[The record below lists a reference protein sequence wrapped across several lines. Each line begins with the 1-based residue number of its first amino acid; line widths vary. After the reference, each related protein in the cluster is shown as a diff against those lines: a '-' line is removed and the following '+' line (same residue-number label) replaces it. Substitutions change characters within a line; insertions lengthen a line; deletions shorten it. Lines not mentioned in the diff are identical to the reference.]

1 MFNIIF
7 KVTILISSLIFYL
20 MNYNREDI
28 EKNILEWVNENID
41 NGFEFREHQLDACID
56 IIYNILNH
64 DSEDHTHDNGCQIIE
79 APTGS
84 GKSLINIIS
93 ACVLNTYYNLH
104 SYILASDL
112 YLWQQYY
119 DFIKNN
125 SNIRNQVGCLKGK
138 FGNYHCRRNQQD
150 ISLADCQMAGL
161 SWQSLFNPQYARK
174 HGFSCAINCKYIKER
189 KHALNS
195 NVTLLTY
202 QLYFLMVNAMER
214 SSSTVGFNRRDVIF
228 CDECHNIPQI
238 IQMEFSTALKH
249 NTIDTI
255 CDIYDYAMA
264 TNLALF
270 DELKEKLAT
279 TEIQEK
285 YKSSKDIVDAYEQ
298 LFNQLTNYK
307 NTRDEDYDIVIK
319 LINLF
324 TSFNETIENIMAS
337 INQAVSNNGIVTKE
351 DIHIYHSCQ
360 RFQMYVGTLVDFIYM
375 INICGKEYFIKQIT
389 YDDDTTFVKSIEF
402 HCAKEDFMIFLHL
415 LCKCDNKVLISA
427 TVGDQDSYEETI
439 GLKYFG
445 MQQDGD
451 SMTSQAMKYL
461 AHEKYQSNGELI
473 SVEDQTS
480 IYKRIPST
488 FDFSRSPIYFLN
500 KYRMGFNERKNS
512 LPHLRQIIYKICE
525 QQFNDMK
532 GIIQTGS
539 YQIARDIIDN
549 APLNLRKRFLYYNGS
564 VEKIDNISIHKMS
577 KNTILI
583 GPTLN
588 EGIDLPQ
595 DHCRFIL
602 ILKVPYPQIKDKL
615 VEAKMK
621 LFPHWYN
628 YITSNQI
635 IQGIGRGNR
644 SLDDWCITYIL
655 DACFMNLFLATK
667 SQYPQEI
674 IDRIKIYN

>member
-1 MFNIIF
+1 M
-7 KVTILISSLIFYL
+7 K
-20 MNYNREDI
+20 YNTEDI
-28 EKNILEWVNENID
+28 EHNIIEWVNNNIGE
-41 NGFEFREHQLDACID
+41 GFEFREHQLETIID

-64 DSEDHTHDNGCQIIE
+64 DNEDHSHDNGCQIIE

-93 ACVLNTYYNLH
+93 ACVLDTYYNIH

-119 DFIKNN
+119 DFITKNKK
-125 SNIRNQVGCLKGK
+125 IHEQVGCLKGK

-150 ISLADCQMAGL
+150 ISLADCQMSGL
-161 SWQSLFNPQYARK
+161 SWQSLFNNQYARK

-189 KHALNS
+189 KHALNTH
-195 NVTLLTY
+195 VTLLTY
-202 QLYFLMVNAMER
+202 QLYFLMVDSLEE
-214 SSSTVGFNRRDVIF
+214 SSSTVTFNRRDVIF

-238 IQMEFSTALKH
+238 IQMEFSTSLRH
-249 NTIDTI
+249 NTIDTL

-264 TNLALF
+264 TNLELF

-279 TEIQEK
+279 AEIQDK

-298 LFNQLTNYK
+298 LFSELTNYK
-307 NTRDEDYDIVIK
+307 NSKELDYDIVMQ
-319 LINLF
+319 LIELF
-324 TSFNETIENIMAS
+324 NEFNETIDNIISS
-337 INQAVSNNGIVTKE
+337 INQAVSNNEIVTKE

-360 RFQMYVGTLVDFIYM
+360 RFQMYVKTLIDFIYM

-389 YDDDTTFVKSIEF
+389 CDEQTNEIKSIEF

-415 LCKCDNKVLISA
+415 LCKCNNKVLISA

-445 MQQDGD
+445 MKQSGI
-451 SMTSQAMKYL
+451 SMVDQSKKYL
-461 AHEKYQSNGELI
+461 AHENYQEDGDLE
-473 SVEDQTS
+473 VQEDQIS
-480 IYKRIPST
+480 IYRRIPST

-500 KYRMGFNERKNS
+500 KYKMGFNERKTS
-512 LPHLRQIIYKICE
+512 LPHIRQIIYKICE
-525 QQFNDMK
+525 QQFATMK
-532 GIIQTGS
+532 GMIQTGS

-549 APLNLRKRFLYYNGS
+549 APLNLKKRFLYYNGS

-577 KNTILI
+577 QNTILI

-644 SLDDWCITYIL
+644 SPDDWCITYIL